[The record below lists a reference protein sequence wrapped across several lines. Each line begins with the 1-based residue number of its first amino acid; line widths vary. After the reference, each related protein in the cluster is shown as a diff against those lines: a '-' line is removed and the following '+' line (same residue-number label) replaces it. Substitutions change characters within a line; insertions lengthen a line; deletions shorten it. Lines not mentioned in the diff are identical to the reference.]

1 VFAGRETVVARI
13 FFGFIGPGVTLSN
26 LPVSAPSFLNP
37 SGDWGPM
44 YLLAHPR
51 NPGATVRCDFHG
63 KVLGFNGVFTYLVSV
78 TNTSTTLGT
87 FFDVDTT

>member
-1 VFAGRETVVARI
+1 
-13 FFGFIGPGVTLSN
+13 
-26 LPVSAPSFLNP
+26 
-37 SGDWGPM
+37 M